1 LVRNLYYLDNDIMK
15 LPTINYSKYEKFKVR
30 SEISKELFKDIST
43 QFIPKN
49 RKVIK
54 SMFRERPF

>member
-1 LVRNLYYLDNDIMK
+1 MK